1 MTDKQIEQ
9 QIAQTLQ
16 KIELKVDALLK
27 ELKERAH
34 TLTK

>member
-16 KIELKVDALLK
+16 RIESKVDAMLLAIAT
-27 ELKERAH
+27 R
-34 TLTK
+34 